1 MGMWRRLA
9 GWKSLG
15 ALGLFGAWVPRGNV
29 VCGSRDNRFP
39 VVIVR
44 IKKPWPPRGRAPG
57 RFVSCGDH
65 GSEQVA
71 DVVFALMVVAG
82 GRLSPATPEGIGR
95 ATSLPVRYSI
105 DRENFKPLMSFHVKK
120 RNQKMVA
127 SHFDTQ

>member
-1 MGMWRRLA
+1 MLA
-9 GWKSLG
+9 GSLSELSDYSG
-15 ALGLFGAWVPRGNV
+15 PGCRGETWYAAV
-29 VCGSRDNRFP
+29 EIIDFP